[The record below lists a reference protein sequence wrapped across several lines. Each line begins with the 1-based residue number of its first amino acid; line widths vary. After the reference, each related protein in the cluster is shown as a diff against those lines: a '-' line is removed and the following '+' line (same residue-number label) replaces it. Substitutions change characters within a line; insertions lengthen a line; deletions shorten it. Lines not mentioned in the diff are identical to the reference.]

1 MRFTKTLYLTEGEAK
16 VLTRLSYLI
25 DYNEGENLDLY
36 HLLRLLREDNSYD
49 EENDMYIVI
58 EK

>member
-1 MRFTKTLYLTEGEAK
+1 MRFTKTMYLTEEEVK

-25 DYNEGENLDLY
+25 DDNWAENLDLY
-36 HLLRLLREDNSYD
+36 RLLRLLREDNSYD